1 MATLTLL
8 VLVVVV
14 ALIFDFINGFH
25 DTANAIATVVSTG
38 VMRARTAV
46 LFAAVLNVMGAFA
59 GTAVA
64 STIGKDLLDPVLV
77 TQQIVLAALIGAIIW
92 NLITWWF
99 GIPSSSSHALVGGLV
114 GAGVVGLDWTH
125 IKLGGV
131 EKVVIALVVS
141 PFFGF
146 AAAFVLMIATYWIVR
161 RIPVAKINRIFRRLQ
176 IVSAGLMAFSHG
188 TNDAQKT
195 MGVITMALVSY
206 ASASR
211 DAGGPGLPHWLLP
224 TAEHFDA
231 AAKFPVPGWVVLACA
246 LAMGAGTAAGG
257 WRIIHT
263 MGSKIFKLRP
273 IHGFCAETGAAI
285 VLQVA
290 SHLGLPTSTTHCIT
304 SAIMGAGSTTRLS
317 AVSWGVTR
325 QILVAWLLTIP
336 MSALFSAVT
345 WRLFSVIGL

>member
-1 MATLTLL
+1 MTTLTLL
-8 VLVVVV
+8 LLVVVM
-14 ALIFDFINGFH
+14 ALVFDFINGFH

-46 LFAAVLNVMGAFA
+46 LFAAFLNVFGAFA

-64 STIGKDLLDPVLV
+64 TTIGKDLIDPAFV
-77 TQQIVLAALIGAIIW
+77 TQQIVLAALVAAIIW

-99 GIPSSSSHALVGGLV
+99 GIPSSSSHALVGGLF
-114 GAGVVGLDWTH
+114 GAGWIGLGWSH
-125 IKLGGV
+125 LKVAGI
-131 EKVVIALVVS
+131 EKVVIALIVS

-146 AAAFVLMIATYWIVR
+146 LAAFVLMVLTYWVVR
-161 RIPVAKINRIFRRLQ
+161 PFTVAKINHAFRRLQ
-176 IVSAGLMAFSHG
+176 LLSSGFMAFSHG

-206 ASASR
+206 ASAAGP
-211 DAGGPGLPHWLLP
+211 DALGGLPGWVFP
-224 TAEHFDA
+224 RAEHYEA
-231 AAKFPVPGWVVLACA
+231 TAKFPVPLWVVVSCA
-246 LAMGAGTAAGG
+246 LAMGLGTAAGG

-285 VLQVA
+285 VLQIA
-290 SHLGLPTSTTHCIT
+290 SLLGLPTSTTHCIT

-325 QILVAWLLTIP
+325 RILTAWVLTIP
-336 MSALFSAVT
+336 MCATLAALT
-345 WRLFSVIGL
+345 WKLFERLGL